1 MRRLLV
7 LLPQVVVAVV
17 AGVAIGLLWLAG
29 DDGAGDGG
37 PPTEA
42 VTATGRVEPGT
53 HAFGDTV
60 NAFVDVV
67 VDNRSV
73 QPASVRVDTK
83 FAPYEVVGPE
93 TVERVDAGAT
103 SVVRFSYA
111 LRCLGEGCDPGESG
125 GVVDLETG
133 RVFYRFQG
141 QPGEAVEVLDWPS
154 VGVTGRVGKD
164 AVTDIRWRASEAALV
179 PPTQRVD
186 PVAAAAVIFAVA
198 VGLALL
204 AAWLAWRWWRP
215 RHEAP
220 EGDEAA
226 VVVRSALERA
236 LDSALAASRDG
247 DSGLRR
253 RSLES
258 VSRELATA
266 GLPQLAADASVLA
279 WSRGGSDEDEV
290 RELAR
295 RSAAALNGG
304 ERP

>member
-17 AGVAIGLLWLAG
+17 AGMAIGLLWLAG

-37 PPTEA
+37 PPAEA

-60 NAFVDVV
+60 SAHVAVV
-67 VDNRSV
+67 VDNRTV
-73 QPASVRVDTK
+73 QPGSVRVDTK

-103 SVVRFSYA
+103 SVVRFSYV
-111 LRCLGEGCDPGESG
+111 LRCLGEGCDPGESAG
-125 GVVDLETG
+125 AVDLETG

-154 VGVTGRVGKD
+154 LGVTGRVDED
-164 AVTDIRWRASEAALV
+164 AVTDIRWRANEAALV
-179 PPTQRVD
+179 SPTHRMD
-186 PVAAAAVIFAVA
+186 PVATAAVIFAAA

-204 AAWLAWRWWRP
+204 AAWLAWRLWRP
-215 RHEAP
+215 REEAP
-220 EGDEAA
+220 AGGEAA
-226 VVVRSALERA
+226 IVARSALERA

-253 RSLES
+253 RALES
-258 VSRELATA
+258 VSRELARV
-266 GLPQLAADASVLA
+266 GQQQLAADASVLA
-279 WSRGGSDEDEV
+279 WRQGGSNEDDV
-290 RELAR
+290 QELAR

-304 ERP
+304 EGP